1 MTTKTVKKLK
11 KDPTNLIIIGV
22 AGQGNVLISQL
33 VCNALANEGYLVTLG
48 QTYSSNQRGGSVN
61 NYVRI
66 SKEIQCSPLVPAG
79 AADVIVGMEPLD
91 TLRML
96 AQFGNPNVMT
106 IVNPR
111 PIDVAGRVSDYPDLN
126 KLMDNIKGLSGKT
139 IVINATVEAE
149 KLGDARMANMI
160 LTGALV
166 ATGVL
171 PLDEKSMAPF
181 IQERFPNDF
190 DINMAA
196 FSKGMELY
204 EAAK

>member
-1 MTTKTVKKLK
+1 MTTKTVKRLK
-11 KDPTNLIIIGV
+11 KDPMNLIIIGV

-33 VCNALANEGYLVTLG
+33 VCNALASEGYLVTFG

-61 NYVRI
+61 NYVRV
-66 SKEIQCSPLVPAG
+66 SKEIQCSPLVPSG
-79 AADVIVGMEPLD
+79 AADVIIGMEPLD

-96 AQFGNPNVMT
+96 AQFGNPRVMT
-106 IVNPR
+106 IVNPT
-111 PIDVAGRVSDYPDLN
+111 IDVAGRVSDYPDLD
-126 KLMDNIKGLSGKT
+126 KLMETIKGLSGKT
-139 IVINATVEAE
+139 LVINATVEAE

-181 IQERFPNDF
+181 IQERFPEDF
-190 DINMAA
+190 NINMAA

-204 EAAK
+204 QTAK

>member
-1 MTTKTVKKLK
+1 MTTKKLK
-11 KDPTNLIIIGV
+11 KDPLNLIIIGV

-33 VCNALANEGYLVTLG
+33 VCNALANEGYLVTFG

-61 NYVRI
+61 NYVRV
-66 SKEIQCSPLVPAG
+66 SKEIQCSPLVPSG

-96 AQFGNPNVMT
+96 AQFGNPKVMT

-126 KLMDNIKGLSGKT
+126 KLMETIKDLSGKT
-139 IVINATVEAE
+139 LVINATTEAE

-166 ATGVL
+166 GTGIL
-171 PLDEKSMAPF
+171 PLDEKSIAPF

-196 FSKGMELY
+196 FSKGIELY
-204 EAAK
+204 QAAK

>member
-1 MTTKTVKKLK
+1 MTTKKLK
-11 KDPTNLIIIGV
+11 KDPLNLKIIGV

-33 VCNALANEGYLVTLG
+33 VCNALANEGYLVTFG

-61 NYVRI
+61 NYVRV
-66 SKEIQCSPLVPAG
+66 SKEIQCSPLVPSG
-79 AADVIVGMEPLD
+79 AADVILGMEPLD

-96 AQFGNPNVMT
+96 AQFGNPKVMT

-126 KLMDNIKGLSGKT
+126 KLMETIKELSGKT
-139 IVINATVEAE
+139 LVIDATVEAE

-171 PLDEKSMAPF
+171 PLDEKSMAPL

-196 FSKGMELY
+196 FSKGVELY
-204 EAAK
+204 QAVV

>member
-11 KDPTNLIIIGV
+11 KDPMNLIIIGV

-33 VCNALANEGYLVTLG
+33 VCNALASEGYLVTFG

-61 NYVRI
+61 NYVRV
-66 SKEIQCSPLVPAG
+66 SKEIQCSPLVPSG

-96 AQFGNPNVMT
+96 TQFGNPKVMT

-111 PIDVAGRVSDYPDLN
+111 PIDVAGRVSDYPDLD
-126 KLMDNIKGLSGKT
+126 KLMETIKGLSGKT
-139 IVINATVEAE
+139 LVINATVEAE

-181 IQERFPNDF
+181 IQERFPDDF

-204 EAAK
+204 QAAK

>member
-1 MTTKTVKKLK
+1 MSANKLK
-11 KDPTNLIIIGV
+11 KDPLNLIIIGV

-33 VCNALANEGYLVTLG
+33 VCNALANEGYLVTFG

-61 NYVRI
+61 NYVRV

-79 AADVIVGMEPLD
+79 AADVILGMEPLD

-96 AQFGNPNVMT
+96 AQYGNPRVIT

-111 PIDVAGRVSDYPDLN
+111 PIDIAGRISDYPDLT
-126 KLMDNIKGLSGKT
+126 KLMDTIKGLSAKT
-139 IVINATVEAE
+139 FVINATEEAE

-171 PLDEKSMAPF
+171 PLDEKSMSPL
-181 IQERFPNDF
+181 IQERFADDF

-196 FSKGMELY
+196 FSKGVELY
-204 EAAK
+204 QAVA

>member
-11 KDPTNLIIIGV
+11 KDPMNLIIIGV

-33 VCNALANEGYLVTLG
+33 VCNALANEGYLVTFG

-61 NYVRI
+61 NYVRV
-66 SKEIQCSPLVPAG
+66 SKEIQCSPLVPSG
-79 AADVIVGMEPLD
+79 AADVILGMEPLD

-96 AQFGNPNVMT
+96 AQFGNPKVMT

-111 PIDVAGRVSDYPDLN
+111 PIDVAGRVSDYPDLE
-126 KLMDNIKGLSGKT
+126 KLMETIKGLSGKT
-139 IVINATVEAE
+139 LVINATAEAE

-166 ATGVL
+166 GTGIL
-171 PLDEKSMAPF
+171 PLDEKSIAPF

-196 FSKGMELY
+196 FSKGIELY
-204 EAAK
+204 QAAK

>member
-1 MTTKTVKKLK
+1 MTTKKLK
-11 KDPTNLIIIGV
+11 KDPLNLIIIGV

-33 VCNALANEGYLVTLG
+33 VCNALANEGYLVTFG

-61 NYVRI
+61 NYVRV
-66 SKEIQCSPLVPAG
+66 SKEIQCSPLVPSG
-79 AADVIVGMEPLD
+79 AADVILGMEPLD

-96 AQFGNPNVMT
+96 AQFGNPKVMT

-111 PIDVAGRVSDYPDLN
+111 PIDVAGRVSDYPDLE
-126 KLMDNIKGLSGKT
+126 KLMETIKGLSGKT
-139 IVINATVEAE
+139 LVINATAEAE

-166 ATGVL
+166 GTGIL
-171 PLDEKSMAPF
+171 PLDEKSIAPF

-196 FSKGMELY
+196 FSKGIELY
-204 EAAK
+204 QAAK

>member
-1 MTTKTVKKLK
+1 MSTKKLK
-11 KDPTNLIIIGV
+11 KDPLNLIIIGV

-33 VCNALANEGYLVTLG
+33 VCNALANEGYLVTFG

-66 SKEIQCSPLVPAG
+66 SSEIQCSPLIPGG
-79 AADVIVGMEPLD
+79 AADVILGMEPLD

-96 AQFGNPNVMT
+96 AQYGNPGVIT

-111 PIDVAGRVSDYPDLN
+111 PIDVAGRISDYPDLN
-126 KLMDNIKGLSGKT
+126 KLMETIKGLTGRT
-139 IVINATVEAE
+139 LVIQATVEAE

-160 LTGALV
+160 LTGALIG
-166 ATGVL
+166 TGVL

-196 FSKGMELY
+196 FLKGIELY
-204 EAAK
+204 QAVSQTF

>member
-1 MTTKTVKKLK
+1 MTTKTAKRLK

-33 VCNALANEGYLVTLG
+33 VCNALAAEGYLVTLG

-61 NYVRI
+61 NYVRV
-66 SKEIQCSPLVPAG
+66 SKEIQCSPLVPSG

-96 AQFGNPNVMT
+96 AQFGNPKVMT

-126 KLMDNIKGLSGKT
+126 KLMETIKGLSGKT
-139 IVINATVEAE
+139 LVINATVEAE

>member
-1 MTTKTVKKLK
+1 MTTKRLK
-11 KDPTNLIIIGV
+11 KDPLNLIIIGV

-33 VCNALANEGYLVTLG
+33 VCQALAKEGYLVTFG

-61 NYVRI
+61 NYVRV
-66 SKEIQCSPLVPAG
+66 SKEVQCSPLVPGG
-79 AADVIVGMEPLD
+79 AADVILGMEPLD

-96 AQFGNPNVMT
+96 MQYGNPKVIT

-126 KLMDNIKGLSGKT
+126 KLMETIKGLSGKT
-139 IVINATVEAE
+139 WIINATEEAE
-149 KLGDARMANMI
+149 KLGDAILANMI
-160 LTGALV
+160 LTGSLV
-166 ATGVL
+166 GSGVL
-171 PLDEKSMAPF
+171 PLDEQSMVPL

-196 FSKGMELY
+196 FSKGVELY
-204 EAAK
+204 QAVS